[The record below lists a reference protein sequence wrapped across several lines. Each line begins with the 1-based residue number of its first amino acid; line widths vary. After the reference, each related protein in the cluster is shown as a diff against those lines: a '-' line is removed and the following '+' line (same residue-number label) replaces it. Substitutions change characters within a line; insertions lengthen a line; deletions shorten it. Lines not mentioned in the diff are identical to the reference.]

1 MSDMAP
7 STEIAALL
15 TPIAPDAPAGPD
27 LSYEPARQTI
37 EQAFS
42 DPADEVDWRSTIAMI
57 EVQAQ
62 ATRDVWLAVYLA
74 RAGARAGDLSVVE
87 AGVQLL
93 AGLFEQ
99 FWDSAHPT
107 IEEYGIEGRKGA
119 CESLVRIGEF
129 LAPLRRVPLIQH
141 PRLGEYD
148 GADVQRFSED
158 GMADGYGP
166 FRAALADTPV
176 ERVEAIVDQFRRIE
190 AALQRADAVLS
201 EKAGEAGQTG
211 TNFRPTYEAIEGIVH
226 ALTPFV
232 RQTGEMGA
240 DAGDDRPI
248 ALSAAPGGMGSG
260 GTGRIQSRE
269 DVARALDAVIDYYGR
284 VEPSSPIPV
293 ALGRV
298 KGWITMDFMAILADI
313 APNSVND
320 ATAVLRARAEADAS
334 SDMM

>member
-1 MSDMAP
+1 M
-7 STEIAALL
+7 
-15 TPIAPDAPAGPD
+15 
-27 LSYEPARQTI
+27 
-37 EQAFS
+37 
-42 DPADEVDWRSTIAMI
+42 
-57 EVQAQ
+57 
-62 ATRDVWLAVYLA
+62 
-74 RAGARAGDLSVVE
+74 
-87 AGVQLL
+87 QLL

-148 GADVQRFSED
+148 GADIQRFSED

-232 RQTGEMGA
+232 RQTGEVGA
-240 DAGDDRPI
+240 DAATIGRLLCRPRRV
-248 ALSAAPGGMGSG
+248 AWVWR
-260 GTGRIQSRE
+260 TGRIQSRE

-313 APNSVND
+313 APNSVSD

>member
-1 MSDMAP
+1 MAP
-7 STEIAALL
+7 STDIADFL

-27 LSYEPARQTI
+27 LSYDPARQAI

-42 DPADEVDWRSTIAMI
+42 DPADEVDWPRTVAMI
-57 EVQAQ
+57 ETQARQ
-62 ATRDVWLAVYLA
+62 TRDIWLAVYMA
-74 RAGARAGDLSVVE
+74 RAGARLGDLAVVE

-93 AGLFEQ
+93 AGLFEH
-99 FWDSAHPT
+99 FWDTAHPT
-107 IEEYGIEGRKGA
+107 IEEYGVEGRKGA

-129 LAPLRRVPLIQH
+129 LAPLRHVPLIVH
-141 PRLGEYD
+141 PRLGQYD
-148 GADVQRFSED
+148 GAAIERFGAD

-176 ERVEAIVDQFRRIE
+176 ERIEAIVDRFRRIE
-190 AALQRADAVLS
+190 AALQRADVILS
-201 EKAGEAGQTG
+201 DKAGEAGQTG

-232 RQTGEMGA
+232 GQSVETVGG
-240 DAGDDRPI
+240 GDD
-248 ALSAAPGGMGSG
+248 AAPILLSG
-260 GTGRIQSRE
+260 GAASGDIRRIQSRE

-298 KGWITMDFMAILADI
+298 KSWIAMDFMAILADI
-313 APNSVND
+313 APNSVGD
-320 ATAVLRARAEADAS
+320 ATAVLRARAAADAS
-334 SDMM
+334 SDLM

>member
-1 MSDMAP
+1 MAP
-7 STEIAALL
+7 SIDIADLL

-27 LSYEPARQTI
+27 LSYDPARQAI

-42 DPADEVDWRSTIAMI
+42 DPADEVDWPRTIVMI
-57 EVQAQ
+57 EAQ
-62 ATRDVWLAVYLA
+62 ARQTRDVWLAVYLA
-74 RAGARAGDLSVVE
+74 RAGARAGDLAVVE
-87 AGVQLL
+87 TGVQLL
-93 AGLFEQ
+93 AGLFERL
-99 FWDSAHPT
+99 WDSAHPT

-129 LAPLRRVPLIQH
+129 LAPLRRVPLIVH
-141 PRLGEYD
+141 PRLGQYD
-148 GADVQRFSED
+148 GADVERFSED

-176 ERVEAIVDQFRRIE
+176 ERIEAIVDRFRRIE

-201 EKAGEAGQTG
+201 EKAEEVGQTA

-232 RQTGEMGA
+232 RQTGEAAAA
-240 DAGDDRPI
+240 DDAMPITLSDGPRP
-248 ALSAAPGGMGSG
+248 MGSG
-260 GTGRIQSRE
+260 GVGRIQSRE

-313 APNSVND
+313 APGSVSD
-320 ATAVLRARAEADAS
+320 ATAVLRARAEAEAS
-334 SDMM
+334 ADLM

>member
-1 MSDMAP
+1 VSDMAP
-7 STEIAALL
+7 SIDIADLL

-27 LSYEPARQTI
+27 LSYDPARQAI

-42 DPADEVDWRSTIAMI
+42 DPADEVDWPRTIVMI
-57 EVQAQ
+57 EAQ
-62 ATRDVWLAVYLA
+62 ARQTRDVWLAVYLA
-74 RAGARAGDLSVVE
+74 RAGARAGDLAVVE
-87 AGVQLL
+87 TGVQLL
-93 AGLFEQ
+93 AGLFERL
-99 FWDSAHPT
+99 WDSAHPT

-129 LAPLRRVPLIQH
+129 LAPLRRVPLIVH
-141 PRLGEYD
+141 PRLGQYD
-148 GADVQRFSED
+148 GADVERFSED

-176 ERVEAIVDQFRRIE
+176 ERIEAIVDRFRRIE

-201 EKAGEAGQTG
+201 EKAEEVGQTG

-232 RQTGEMGA
+232 RQTGEAAAA
-240 DAGDDRPI
+240 DDAMPITLSDGPRP
-248 ALSAAPGGMGSG
+248 MGSG
-260 GTGRIQSRE
+260 GVGRIQSRE

-313 APNSVND
+313 APGSVSD
-320 ATAVLRARAEADAS
+320 ATAVLRARAEAEAS
-334 SDMM
+334 ADLM